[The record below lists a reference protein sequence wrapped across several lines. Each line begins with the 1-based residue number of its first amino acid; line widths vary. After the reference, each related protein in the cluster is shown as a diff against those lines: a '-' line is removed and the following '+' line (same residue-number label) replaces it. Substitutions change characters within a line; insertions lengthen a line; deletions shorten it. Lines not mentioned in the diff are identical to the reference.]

1 MVHISPF
8 SYLFDAFGI
17 PHSSLWCTASGP
29 ERDLRHVFAIYAQR
43 RSEPSQ
49 VVKRVLMGNDLS
61 MFEQLEQHWREFTES
76 KPGQR
81 FKERY
86 RRRRQDEQGHIV
98 WRIFLITLG
107 AVIAVG
113 SLVLAPL
120 PGPGWATVFIG
131 LMILA
136 GELLPAARFLDW
148 LEVWLRKLGR
158 LIHKIWRDSVPG
170 KIAVILMAALCVAA
184 LIYAVYLLLFSVW
197 LF

>member
-1 MVHISPF
+1 M
-8 SYLFDAFGI
+8 Y
-17 PHSSLWCTASGP
+17 
-29 ERDLRHVFAIYAQR
+29 
-43 RSEPSQ
+43 
-49 VVKRVLMGNDLS
+49 
-61 MFEQLEQHWREFTES
+61 MFEQIHQHWREFGES
-76 KPGQR
+76 NPGQR
-81 FKERY
+81 FKDRY
-86 RRRRQDEQGHIV
+86 RRRRQDGQSHIV
-98 WRIFLITLG
+98 LRIFLITLG

-158 LIHKIWRDSVPG
+158 YVYKIWQASVWG
-170 KIAVILMAALCVAA
+170 KIAMILLSALCVAA
-184 LIYAVYLLLFSVW
+184 VAYVVYLLLYSVW

>member
-1 MVHISPF
+1 M
-8 SYLFDAFGI
+8 FDQMKE
-17 PHSSLWCTASGP
+17 HW
-29 ERDLRHVFAIYAQR
+29 
-43 RSEPSQ
+43 
-49 VVKRVLMGNDLS
+49 
-61 MFEQLEQHWREFTES
+61 LEFRES

-81 FKERY
+81 FKDRY
-86 RRRRQDEQGHIV
+86 RRRRQHEQGHIV

-107 AVIAVG
+107 AIIALG

-158 LIHKIWRDSVPG
+158 YLYKIWRASVWG
-170 KIAVILMAALCVAA
+170 KIVVILVSALCVAA
-184 LIYAVYLLLFSVW
+184 VAYVVYLLLFSAW

>member
-1 MVHISPF
+1 LYLPFLSGMVTP
-8 SYLFDAFGI
+8 
-17 PHSSLWCTASGP
+17 
-29 ERDLRHVFAIYAQR
+29 LRR
-43 RSEPSQ
+43 GRKRLRE
-49 VVKRVLMGNDLS
+49 VVKWAPMRNDLY
-61 MFEQLEQHWREFTES
+61 MFEQIREHWRELRES

-81 FKERY
+81 FKGRY

-107 AVIAVG
+107 AVIALG
-113 SLVLAPL
+113 SLILAPL

-158 LIHKIWRDSVPG
+158 YVYKIWQASIWG
-170 KIAVILMAALCVAA
+170 KIAVILVAALCVAA
-184 LIYAVYLLLFSVW
+184 VAYVVYHLLFSVW

>member
-1 MVHISPF
+1 M
-8 SYLFDAFGI
+8 Y
-17 PHSSLWCTASGP
+17 
-29 ERDLRHVFAIYAQR
+29 
-43 RSEPSQ
+43 
-49 VVKRVLMGNDLS
+49 
-61 MFEQLEQHWREFTES
+61 MFEQIQQHWREFGES

-81 FKERY
+81 FKDRY
-86 RRRRQDEQGHIV
+86 RRRRQDGQSHIV
-98 WRIFLITLG
+98 LRIFLITLG

-148 LEVWLRKLGR
+148 LEVWLRKLAR
-158 LIHKIWRDSVPG
+158 FIHKVWRASVLG
-170 KIAVILMAALCVAA
+170 KIAVILAAALCVAA
-184 LIYAVYLLLFSVW
+184 LIYVVYLLLFSGS

>member
-1 MVHISPF
+1 
-8 SYLFDAFGI
+8 
-17 PHSSLWCTASGP
+17 
-29 ERDLRHVFAIYAQR
+29 
-43 RSEPSQ
+43 
-49 VVKRVLMGNDLS
+49 
-61 MFEQLEQHWREFTES
+61 MFEQMEQHWREFRES

-81 FKERY
+81 FKNRY
-86 RRRRQDEQGHIV
+86 RRRRQHEQGHIV

-107 AVIAVG
+107 AVIAIG

-148 LEVWLRKLGR
+148 LEVRLRKFAR
-158 LIHKIWRDSVPG
+158 FTRKVWRASVLG
-170 KIAVILMAALCVAA
+170 KIAVILVAALCVAA
-184 LIYAVYLLLFSVW
+184 LIYVVYLLLFSGS

>member
-1 MVHISPF
+1 M
-8 SYLFDAFGI
+8 
-17 PHSSLWCTASGP
+17 
-29 ERDLRHVFAIYAQR
+29 R
-43 RSEPSQ
+43 
-49 VVKRVLMGNDLS
+49 NDLY
-61 MFEQLEQHWREFTES
+61 MMERIEQHWREFRES

-81 FKERY
+81 FKDRY
-86 RRRRQDEQGHIV
+86 HRRRQDGQSHIL

-107 AVIAVG
+107 AAIALA

-148 LEVWLRKLGR
+148 LEVWLRKVGR
-158 LIHKIWRDSVPG
+158 LIHKVWRASVLG
-170 KIAVILMAALCVAA
+170 KITVLLVTAFCVAA
-184 LIYAVYLLLFSVW
+184 IIYVAYLLLLDGS